1 MHKALILTFCGLA
14 LAGCDQLGIFG
25 IESPAQ
31 IAAAQEAEGRAIGSA
46 CRHSGRAL
54 EDCFA
59 RNKKA
64 SKAAIFSGWRDMDA
78 YMRENN
84 IEVMAPP
91 VAASTDSKKMTGEE
105 RPAATTEKPA
115 ETPAKKA
122 GAGHT
127 SIEQPLPVPANGGK
141 MI

>member
-1 MHKALILTFCGLA
+1 MQKALILTLCGLT
-14 LAGCDQLGIFG
+14 LAGCEQLG

-54 EDCFA
+54 EDCYT

-84 IEVMAPP
+84 IEVMASPS
-91 VAASTDSKKMTGEE
+91 AAPTDAKKITGEE
-105 RPAATTEKPA
+105 RPAPTTEKPA
-115 ETPAKKA
+115 EPPAKKA

-127 SIEQPLPVPANGGK
+127 STEYPLPTPANGGK